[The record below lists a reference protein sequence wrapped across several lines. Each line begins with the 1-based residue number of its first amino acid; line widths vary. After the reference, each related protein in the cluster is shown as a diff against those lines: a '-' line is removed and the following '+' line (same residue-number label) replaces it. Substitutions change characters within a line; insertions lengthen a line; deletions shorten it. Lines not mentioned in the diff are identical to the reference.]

1 MESFCASWYTLQLF
15 FFSELGFCLPHF
27 LWHFF
32 FPATLEN
39 IQGTLGFVFLLLPVS
54 FPPFCRAC
62 DLSLDGQHKEQELS
76 ERHTCAMEVIPAGK
90 RGNTRAHTNACC
102 CARVNTHFHMHLS
115 YPAKSAQIHAVS
127 TFHSCQCYVN
137 LYSSHSPGL

>member
-1 MESFCASWYTLQLF
+1 MLLGIHCNCFSFQSLVFVYLT
-15 FFSELGFCLPHF
+15 FSGT
-27 LWHFF
+27 FF
-32 FPATLEN
+32 FPTTLEN
-39 IQGTLGFVFLLLPVS
+39 VQETLGFVFLLLQVS

-76 ERHTCAMEVIPAGK
+76 ERHTWAMEVIPAGK